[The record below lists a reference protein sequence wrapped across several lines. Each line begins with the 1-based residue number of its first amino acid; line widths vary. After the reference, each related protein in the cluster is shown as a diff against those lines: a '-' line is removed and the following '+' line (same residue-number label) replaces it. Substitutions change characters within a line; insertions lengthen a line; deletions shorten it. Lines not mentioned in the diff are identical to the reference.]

1 MEYRIP
7 DGISTIDKE
16 WIKQHIDKNVTKVI
30 CPSSL
35 KIIVSNAFCGYKNLG
50 EIILNEG
57 LEYIGENAF
66 RYCNLKKIIVP
77 STVEIIC
84 PYAFSIDSGYFI
96 SSLEEIIIKNGVKE
110 IDKYAFGGVHLNLK
124 RIIIPNSVEFISRN
138 AFAAELNF
146 IYPEDYLVYTTAD
159 RLVLRGEVIIGSES
173 PVAMWRKGKL
183 KKIFSSNVKI
193 IIKNLNDEIDYN
205 LFSNI
210 KKVNDEKRHKLG
222 LELFNEIN
230 KDDIDLKKVQELLI
244 NGADTEIRDSNGNTG
259 LMLMIKKGNNE
270 ISMMYLLSKS
280 DVDARNKLKETPLIL
295 ASRTSNNDIAFEL
308 IDRNCIVNAM
318 SVLDESALSIAY
330 DNGNIELVSKLEN
343 ILGISDKT
351 KELEE
356 IAKVRKRILGGK

>member
-1 MEYRIP
+1 MDIP
-7 DGISTIDKE
+7 QKL
-16 WIKQHIDKNVTKVI
+16 QH
-30 CPSSL
+30 
-35 KIIVSNAFCGYKNLG
+35 
-50 EIILNEG
+50 
-57 LEYIGENAF
+57 
-66 RYCNLKKIIVP
+66 
-77 STVEIIC
+77 
-84 PYAFSIDSGYFI
+84 
-96 SSLEEIIIKNGVKE
+96 
-110 IDKYAFGGVHLNLK
+110 
-124 RIIIPNSVEFISRN
+124 SV
-138 AFAAELNF
+138 
-146 IYPEDYLVYTTAD
+146 
-159 RLVLRGEVIIGSES
+159 
-173 PVAMWRKGKL
+173 
-183 KKIFSSNVKI
+183 
-193 IIKNLNDEIDYN
+193 
-205 LFSNI
+205 
-210 KKVNDEKRHKLG
+210 
-222 LELFNEIN
+222 
-230 KDDIDLKKVQELLI
+230 DLKKVQELLI

>member
-173 PVAMWRKGKL
+173 PVAMWGKGKL

-193 IIKNLNDEIDYN
+193 IIKNLNDGIDYN

-210 KKVNDEKRHKLG
+210 KKVSDEEKYKLG
-222 LELFNEIN
+222 LELFDEIN
-230 KDDIDLKKVQELLI
+230 KNDIDLDKVQELLI
-244 NGADTEIRDSNGNTG
+244 NGADTEMRDNDDNTG

-270 ISMMYLLSKS
+270 ISMMYLLSGC
-280 DVDARNKLKETPLIL
+280 DINARNKLKETPLIL
-295 ASRTSNNDIAFEL
+295 ASRSNANDIAFEL
-308 IDRNCIVNAM
+308 IKRNCIINAM
-318 SVLDESALSIAY
+318 TVFDESALSIAY
-330 DNGNIELVSKLEN
+330 DNGNIELVSRLEDILN
-343 ILGISDKT
+343 ISS
-351 KELEE
+351 KERELNKV
-356 IAKVRKRILGGK
+356 AKVRRKVLGG